1 MSSTVVSFIPVDSL
15 WRIPADAASSA
26 EKLLVACYAGS
37 TEVQINRSYIR
48 PFFIDAGENHEDI
61 CCPECGT
68 SIPVDAWQ
76 TSMDKCWIEKDRGFD
91 LSAGTVQCCGKKF
104 TPDQLVYSP
113 EQGFAMVSFKVIDPI
128 QTDHQNTAKQLAFC
142 LGIPVRTI
150 IARY

>member
-26 EKLLVACYAGS
+26 EKLLVECYAGS
-37 TEVQINRSYIR
+37 TEIQINRAYIR

-76 TSMDKCWIEKDRGFD
+76 TSMDNCWIEKDRGFD
-91 LSAGTVQCCGKKF
+91 LSAGTVQCCGKEF

-113 EQGFAMVSFKVIDPI
+113 DQGFAMVSFEVTDPI
-128 QTDHQNTAKQLAFC
+128 QTNHQNIAKQLASC

-150 IARY
+150 VARY